1 MGAMQSQ
8 QAEGPSGDMIELFF
22 LKAGRPRTLR
32 PGERLIH
39 EGQQVPSV
47 FLVTAGELVLKKKQE
62 KNRKDKVVGGSRF
75 KGALL
80 GELSLLLGQPA
91 TVSVDAA
98 AQGETPASVL
108 EIAQGE
114 LVSMLQRDPKMAGG
128 FFRLLGGTLGER
140 TTEISSSMRKAVINT
155 GHAAMNAAGGGAVTV
170 LPASLDRSVSE
181 VAEEFGLPADA
192 EVGPCV
198 LLHARARVHA
208 AAAAS
213 PAIARH
219 RPPSPAIARHR
230 PPSPISRFV

>member
-198 LLHARARVHA
+198 LLHA
-208 AAAAS
+208 
-213 PAIARH
+213 
-219 RPPSPAIARHR
+219 
-230 PPSPISRFV
+230 